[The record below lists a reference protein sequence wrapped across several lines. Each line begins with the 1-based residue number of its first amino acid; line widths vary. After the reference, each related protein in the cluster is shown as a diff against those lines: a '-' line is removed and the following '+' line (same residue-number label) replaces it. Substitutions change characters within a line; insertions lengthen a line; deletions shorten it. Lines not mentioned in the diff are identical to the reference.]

1 MPSPLYQRSVIAG
14 LFLLLGV
21 SAQADV
27 RDEEIAS
34 CRPQEIVTWKDGIDH
49 RVAVPLVVAYE
60 SADAPPWFTRREI
73 YATLELALKGWSGC
87 GLPTVLL
94 PLGQQPPAGA
104 IRVRWSDAGARGNFG
119 LANEGDRTLSLGPAA
134 FKLLHER
141 NPKYPALEILEMTL
155 AHELG
160 HFHGLMAHSKRC
172 VDVMSYYHDGHG
184 GQCELRE
191 PSAFKSRVEYR
202 STLPTACDIARCRAV
217 NARADARP

>member
-1 MPSPLYQRSVIAG
+1 MPLTLYQRLLAAG
-14 LFLLLGV
+14 LMLLLNTTV
-21 SAQADV
+21 HADV

-34 CRPQEIVTWKDGIDH
+34 CRPQEIVTWKDGVD
-49 RVAVPLVVAYE
+49 RRAQVPLVIAYE
-60 SADAPPWFTRREI
+60 AAGAPPWFTRREI
-73 YATLELALKGWSGC
+73 YETLERALKGWSGC

-104 IRVRWSDAGARGNFG
+104 IRVRWSEAGGPGAFG
-119 LANEGDRTLSLGPAA
+119 LANQNDRTLTLSPSN

-141 NPKYPALEILEMTL
+141 NPAYPALEILEMTL

-172 VDVMSYYHDGHG
+172 VEVMSYYNDGHG
-184 GQCELRE
+184 GTCELRE

-202 STLPTACDIARCRAV
+202 SVLPTACDIARCRAV
-217 NARADARP
+217 NAKP